1 MDNFQNIIQKEYDD
15 SKFNESSNN
24 DYDYRDDGNIIVNQK
39 IVEIDVVLKMIMM
52 EEVINVPHVGKHIYL
67 ILHSIHILKQN
78 MIFKYQDL
86 VKVEEDL
93 KKT

>member
-24 DYDYRDDGNIIVNQK
+24 DYDYRDDGKFMIKKK
-39 IVEIDVVLKMIMM
+39 IAEIDVVQKMIMM
-52 EEVINVPHVGKHIYL
+52 VEVINVPHVGKHIYR
-67 ILHSIHILKQN
+67 IQHYIHILKLN
-78 MIFKYQDL
+78 MTYKYQDL
-86 VKVEEDL
+86 VKVEVDP